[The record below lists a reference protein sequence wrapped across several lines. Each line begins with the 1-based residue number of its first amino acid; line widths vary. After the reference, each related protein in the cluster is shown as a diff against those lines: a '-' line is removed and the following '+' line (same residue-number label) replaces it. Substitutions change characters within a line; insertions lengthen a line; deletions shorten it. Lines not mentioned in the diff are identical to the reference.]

1 MSSDEVS
8 SIVILNKNDYNK
20 ECLKNLCNRH
30 FYKELKE
37 DPSTSCK
44 DRFTNAIQ
52 KLIHHCLITKNEH
65 MTFLLKVMKHLT
77 FYALVKTHKIFEKLP
92 PFRPICNGKNSV
104 SVWMSGFVDSFLKP
118 VSRLVRSYIQ
128 DTTDFI
134 NKISGLKFIP
144 ECPKEKVFIVSMD
157 VQSLY
162 PNIDHKE
169 GVDAGS
175 HVLDKRTN
183 QSFPIRAYCKI
194 KTAYTEIKGRVI
206 KETAMDRPMVVSYA
220 NIFYVRILT
229 IIIT

>member
-1 MSSDEVS
+1 MKAWKVIRVASSIIYLKSRKQKSALESLEADKKIVIMPSDEVS
-8 SIVILNKNDYNK
+8 SIIILNKNDYNK

-44 DRFTNAIQ
+44 DWFTNAIQ
-52 KLIHHCLITKNEH
+52 KLMHDCLITKNEH

-144 ECPKEKVFIVSMD
+144 
-157 VQSLY
+157 
-162 PNIDHKE
+162 
-169 GVDAGS
+169 DAQKRKFLLFLWTCS
-175 HVLDKRTN
+175 H
-183 QSFPIRAYCKI
+183 
-194 KTAYTEIKGRVI
+194 YTQTLTTRRV
-206 KETAMDRPMVVSYA
+206 
-220 NIFYVRILT
+220 
-229 IIIT
+229 